1 MIKLFYLLI
10 AKRKQSDPYRSIK
23 IERAR
28 KEVFRFNPPK
38 LKAMP

>member
-1 MIKLFYLLI
+1 MTMITKLLTLLI

-28 KEVFRFNPPK
+28 KEFFASIRQN
-38 LKAMP
+38 